1 MNTTERRLQRARRI
15 CVGMVVLLGLLGV
28 VSPTV
33 ARVQAPPGA
42 AAPDA
47 FLQPLQRRFAP
58 DPRLAVFDVTATV
71 EEGRLVLRGEVETTE
86 ARNAVIS
93 AARAAGY
100 EQVVDRMLVVPDPS
114 LGSDRVGIITVSVAN
129 LRGKPAHSAELVT
142 QAVMGVEVSALYRAG
157 GWLYVRAGAERYLGW
172 VEDGQVALTSPDGLE
187 AWRRSPRL
195 MVTAPFAL
203 VREGA
208 DTASL
213 PVSDVVAGG
222 SLRYDGEKNSWFR
235 VALPD
240 GRTGYLDAGAAL
252 PLDRW
257 RTTYPPTPDGVER
270 TALQFM
276 GVPYLW
282 GGTSAKGFDC
292 SGYTKTVFRLHGVEL
307 ARDADQQAVE
317 GEAVP
322 LDQGYTPFKKGDL
335 LFFTARP
342 TPDRSGA
349 ITHVGI
355 YLGGGEFVHASGRV
369 KRNSFDPASPIY
381 SETLLKRL
389 AGVRR
394 VLPAT
399 LPTSASR

>member
-1 MNTTERRLQRARRI
+1 MNTMKRRVRRTHTTV
-15 CVGMVVLLGLLGV
+15 VGVIALLGLLSPMAALAQQGV
-28 VSPTV
+28 
-33 ARVQAPPGA
+33 
-42 AAPDA
+42 AAPYA
-47 FLQPLQRRFAP
+47 FLDPLREHFAP
-58 DPRLAVFDVTATV
+58 DRRLTVFDVTAAV
-71 EEGRLVLRGEVETTE
+71 EEGRLVLKGEVETTE
-86 ARNAVIS
+86 ARDAVVA
-93 AARAAGY
+93 AARKAGY
-100 EQVVDRMLVVPDPS
+100 EQVVDKMLVLPDPS
-114 LGSDRVGIITVSVAN
+114 LGPDRVGMVTVSVAN
-129 LRGKPAHSAELVT
+129 LRAKPAHSSELVT

-172 VEDGQVALTSPDGLE
+172 VEDGQVALTNPDGLE
-187 AWRRSPRL
+187 GWRRSPRL

-208 DTASL
+208 DPGAL

-222 SLRYDGEKNSWFR
+222 TLRHENDKDGWFR
-235 VALPD
+235 VTLPD
-240 GRTGYLDAGAAL
+240 GRAGYLEPGAAL
-252 PLDRW
+252 PFDRW
-257 RTTYPPTPDGVER
+257 RVAYAPTADGVER

-292 SGYTKTVFRLHGVEL
+292 SGYTKTVFRLHGIEL

-317 GEAVP
+317 GDAVP
-322 LDQGYTPFKKGDL
+322 LDQGYGPFRKGDL

-355 YLGGGEFVHASGRV
+355 YLGAGEFVHASGRV

-381 SETLLKRL
+381 SENLLKRL

-394 VLPAT
+394 VLPEPS
-399 LPTSASR
+399 PTSASR